1 MIRGSIAYYIAVA
14 AIVTSLIISGC
25 VTAPP
30 EALPAPTVTPMQTP
44 APTPGISIEVLKAPA
59 SAGAGEK
66 FEVSWRVNS
75 PVRKDIPHT
84 AVHYG
89 QESKSEPLTL
99 KSYPSLTKPQNGTI
113 PADFI
118 TSIAVNVSGT
128 TYFRAHAIIDGVN
141 YWSDEKMITISA
153 QNAAPSAAP
162 AIKVT
167 SYPASVNGDA
177 SFTIRW
183 EVSGGAPGDI
193 SHTAVHWGFKSGSAN
208 ISDYARVSKVQT
220 GKTPLVFGVDLTA
233 PSGGGAIYFRAH
245 AIVDSAQVY
254 SQEFQITVSP
264 RYSGGGY

>member
-1 MIRGSIAYYIAVA
+1 MFRGSLTHYIAVA

-30 EALPAPTVTPMQTP
+30 EAIPSPAATPVQTP
-44 APTPGISIEVLKAPA
+44 APTPGISVEVLKAPA
-59 SAGAGEK
+59 SAVAGEK

-99 KSYPSLTKPQNGTI
+99 KSYPSLTTPQNGTI
-113 PADFI
+113 PADFSA
-118 TSIAVNVSGT
+118 SIAVNVSGT

-141 YWSDEKMITISA
+141 YWSEEKMITISA
-153 QNAAPSAAP
+153 SSATPSVASA
-162 AIKVT
+162 KVT
-167 SYPASVNGDA
+167 SYPMAVNGDA

-183 EVSGGAPGDI
+183 EVSGGTQGDI
-193 SHTAVHWGFKSGSAN
+193 SNTAVHWGFKNGSAN
-208 ISDYARVSKVQT
+208 ISDYARASKVQT
-220 GKTPLVFGVDLTA
+220 GKTPQVFGADLTA
-233 PSGGGAIYFRAH
+233 PSGGGTIYFRAH
-245 AIVDSAQVY
+245 AIVDGADVY
-254 SQEFQITVSP
+254 SPEYQITVSP